1 MKTSKYSATRNTFL
15 VIDNRAGDF
24 FLTEAERKCKSEGTD
39 GILLLE
45 DSSVGDF
52 KMRII
57 NSDGGE
63 VEMCG
68 NGLRAITHFAHFEL
82 NLPGNTY
89 KIETMG
95 GLYES
100 SILDDSSI
108 KVKMTEFYDWGK
120 FDLDNGY
127 YLNTGVPHGVF
138 FVDNLD
144 EVDVEQSG
152 KDICFSEP
160 FLGEINVNFVQVED
174 EGQAHI
180 RTYERGVFGET
191 LSCGTGATASA
202 IALAKHLGWK
212 ERVSLNTRGGPLSV
226 HFDDDFK
233 NVFLSGKVEKII
245 NE

>member
-1 MKTSKYSATRNTFL
+1 VKTSKYSATGNTFL
-15 VIDNRAGDF
+15 VIDNRSGDF
-24 FLTEAERKCKSEGTD
+24 FLTEAERRCRAENTD
-39 GILLLE
+39 GVLLLE
-45 DSSVGDF
+45 DSSIADF

-57 NSDGGE
+57 NADGGE
-63 VEMCG
+63 VDMCG
-68 NGLRAITHFAHFEL
+68 NGLRAITHFAHFDL
-82 NLPGNTY
+82 VLPGKTY
-89 KIETMG
+89 KIETAG

-100 SILDDSSI
+100 TILDDNFI

-120 FDLDNGY
+120 FDLDNGF

-138 FVDNLD
+138 LVDDVEQL
-144 EVDVEQSG
+144 DVEQSG

-160 FLGEINVNFVQVED
+160 FLGEINVNFVQIED
-174 EGQAHI
+174 VGKAKI

-212 ERVSLNTRGGPLSV
+212 ESVSLNTRGGQLSV
-226 HFDDDFK
+226 HFDENFQ

>member
-1 MKTSKYSATRNTFL
+1 MKTSKYSATGNTFL
-15 VIDNRAGDF
+15 VIDNRDGDF
-24 FLTEAERKCKSEGTD
+24 FLTEAERRCRSENTD

-45 DSSVGDF
+45 DSSVGNF

-82 NLPGNTY
+82 KLPGNSY
-89 KIETMG
+89 KIETSG

-100 SILDDSSI
+100 SILDDSFI
-108 KVKMTEFYDWGK
+108 RVKMTEFYDWGK
-120 FDLDNGY
+120 FDLENGF

-138 FVDNLD
+138 LVDDIGEL
-144 EVDVEQSG
+144 DVEQSG

-160 FLGEINVNFVQVED
+160 FLGEINVNFVQIEN
-174 EGQAHI
+174 EGEAKI

-212 ERVSLNTRGGPLSV
+212 GSVSLSTRGGPLSV
-226 HFDDDFK
+226 HFDEKFE
-233 NVFLSGKVEKII
+233 NVFLSGKVEKIL